1 MSQIVFIHGPG
12 AGSCS
17 AGYQY
22 QMEHFPDALAPDLP
36 GHPQGD
42 SMATVAEYTEWLRSW
57 LHKQGH
63 KYDLV
68 LSGFTLGACIALQ
81 YALDYPDEVAGLLLM
96 TIAMR

>member
-36 GHPQGD
+36 GHPQGN
-42 SMATVAEYTEWLRSW
+42 SMATVAEYTDWLRGW
-57 LHKQGH
+57 LHKKGH
-63 KYDLV
+63 KNCLLYTSD
-68 LSGFTLGACIALQ
+68 AA
-81 YALDYPDEVAGLLLM
+81 DE
-96 TIAMR
+96 